1 VIVSVTHRALLARL
15 VAQAQPVYLTA
26 PRDAAGGA
34 AFDAD
39 VDDIFELEKLGYV
52 SVEAKQKNFARP
64 VSKWA
69 SIVVRVTARG
79 RRALETAPLVDA
91 VRELGHAVED
101 MARGDSD
108 EFASTLDRVVT
119 LFAPGMPLGDLSAQ
133 RLPAVDFD
141 GWYQAGLATFRGS
154 TGSARL
160 RYPADLRERVALRL
174 ELLRHLS
181 GGDGPFF
188 DYYMAFLSSADTN
201 LDTAVRLFVERTVE
215 PFLRDWLTI
224 MTPDVFPDG
233 DPRTPV
239 REPGVS
245 STQIDNSVTVGDV
258 TGPNA
263 RVVYRSTD
271 HSHNEVT
278 YGAPAEAFEA
288 IRRLV
293 DLHVGNEQA
302 RADLRERVETLERA
316 ADAPTAGRMWARLAG
331 LAADHIALFQAMQ
344 LVAPVIV
351 DWIRRLPPG

>member
-1 VIVSVTHRALLARL
+1 VTLSVTHRSLLARV
-15 VAQAQPVYLTA
+15 VAQAQPVSLTA

-39 VDDIFELEKLGYV
+39 VDDIVELEKLGYV
-52 SVEAKQKNFARP
+52 SVEAKQKNFTTS
-64 VSKWA
+64 VSRWT

-79 RRALETAPLVDA
+79 RRVLETAPLVDA
-91 VRELGHAVED
+91 VRDLGHAVED

-108 EFASTLDRVVT
+108 EFASTLERVVT
-119 LFAPGMPLGDLSAQ
+119 LLAPGAPLGALSAR
-133 RLPAVDFD
+133 RLPSVDFD
-141 GWYQAGLATFRGS
+141 GWYQAGLATFEGS

-174 ELLRHLS
+174 ALLRHLS
-181 GGDGPFF
+181 GSDGSFF
-188 DYYMAFLSSADTN
+188 DYYMAFLSSPDTN
-201 LDTAVRLFVERTVE
+201 LDTAVRLFVQRTVE
-215 PFLRDWLTI
+215 PFFRDWLTI

-233 DPRTPV
+233 DPRALV
-239 REPGVS
+239 RGPGFN

-258 TGPNA
+258 SGPNA
-263 RVVYRSTD
+263 RVLYRSTD

-293 DLHVGNEQA
+293 DLHVSDDQA
-302 RADLRERVETLERA
+302 RAELRNRVETLERA
-316 ADAPTAGRMWARLAG
+316 ADAPTAGRMWARFAG

-344 LVAPVIV
+344 LVAPVVV